1 MEKYQNGVHGEETQS
16 KRDRK
21 RLTIQAKLTKLNETF
36 YLERDHHYRTLLQS
50 AQEELHLITGK
61 VSSTEA
67 TGDQSYTDFEEERDL
82 ELVRLALFEKYEID
96 RAEKDFYEEV
106 EMANKEH
113 DEMVK
118 LVKERLYASLER
130 QVKQLKEDKVLLDVA
145 NSHSYSMA
153 MEPLS
158 GTHEFQKHTR
168 SQQKEKEKDQQPLA
182 AIGYLS
188 DRRGLRRRGGLLGVG
203 GGVTTGGESGNED
216 SHVSANES
224 GNNSSAKRSRL
235 AHSHGNGGKNSSA
248 DESWLSD
255 TADLSSLLFGDRK
268 PDKPATRHSSKSY
281 NPPQGL
287 KNDEVNEDLAMLRSL
302 R

>member
-1 MEKYQNGVHGEETQS
+1 MEKYQNGVHGE
-16 KRDRK
+16 
-21 RLTIQAKLTKLNETF
+21 
-36 YLERDHHYRTLLQS
+36 
-50 AQEELHLITGK
+50 

-130 QVKQLKEDKVLLDVA
+130 QVKQLKED
-145 NSHSYSMA
+145 
-153 MEPLS
+153 
-158 GTHEFQKHTR
+158 
-168 SQQKEKEKDQQPLA
+168 KEKEKDQQPLA

-255 TADLSSLLFGDRK
+255 TADLSSLLFW
-268 PDKPATRHSSKSY
+268 
-281 NPPQGL
+281 
-287 KNDEVNEDLAMLRSL
+287 
-302 R
+302 